1 MIDKLTDRS
10 RDINLGEKKDRAQPS
25 SVNHRYCRS
34 TKGRGSKAD
43 RGSARL
49 KVYCG
54 ETFLSL
60 LRETGVEE
68 DNEELFHNFFLFF
81 PLEKNVD
88 VEDRNSSKFEQ
99 WRSTFLRNNRY
110 AFQTPRFIEDYFR
123 NVIIVGLPFF
133 PHLRK
138 N

>member
-68 DNEELFHNFFLFF
+68 DNEELFHNFFSFF
-81 PLEKNVD
+81 FLSRQTWMSKIEI
-88 VEDRNSSKFEQ
+88 RANSSSGDRHFCETILSIDTLS
-99 WRSTFLRNNRY
+99 RLL
-110 AFQTPRFIEDYFR
+110 D
-123 NVIIVGLPFF
+123 L
-133 PHLRK
+133 
-138 N
+138 

>member
-1 MIDKLTDRS
+1 MATAILSAVRFRRSATMIDKLTDRS

-68 DNEELFHNFFLFF
+68 DNEELFHNFFSFF
-81 PLEKNVD
+81 FLSRKTWMSKIEI
-88 VEDRNSSKFEQ
+88 RANSSSGDRHFCETIDTLS
-99 WRSTFLRNNRY
+99 RLL
-110 AFQTPRFIEDYFR
+110 D
-123 NVIIVGLPFF
+123 L
-133 PHLRK
+133 
-138 N
+138 

>member
-1 MIDKLTDRS
+1 MATAILSAVRFRRSATMIDKLTDRS

-68 DNEELFHNFFLFF
+68 DNEELFHNFFSFF
-81 PLEKNVD
+81 SSREK
-88 VEDRNSSKFEQ
+88 RGCRRSKFEQ
-99 WRSTFLRNNRY
+99 IRAVAIDIFAKQSI
-110 AFQTPRFIEDYFR
+110 RFPDS
-123 NVIIVGLPFF
+123 
-133 PHLRK
+133 
-138 N
+138 

>member
-34 TKGRGSKAD
+34 TKGRGSKTD

-68 DNEELFHNFFLFF
+68 DNEELFHNFFFF
-81 PLEKNVD
+81 FSSRDK
-88 VEDRNSSKFEQ
+88 RGCRRSKFEQ
-99 WRSTFLRNNRY
+99 IRAVAIDIFAKQSI
-110 AFQTPRFIEDYFR
+110 RFPDS
-123 NVIIVGLPFF
+123 
-133 PHLRK
+133 
-138 N
+138 